1 MITGLINYIDEVYGA
16 YLRLK
21 ALTNCEDGYLNK
33 LAEEASERNI
43 TLLELI
49 NEKIT
54 EVYYPKK
61 KKMSIF
67 KKIFRIFRRKNTRK

>member
-1 MITGLINYIDEVYGA
+1 MITLINYIDEVYEA

-21 ALTNCEDGYLNK
+21 SLTNCQDEYLNK

-43 TLLELI
+43 TILEVI

-61 KKMSIF
+61 KKISIF
-67 KKIFRIFRRKNTRK
+67 KKLFRRKNTRK

>member
-21 ALTNCEDGYLNK
+21 ALTNCEDYYLNE
-33 LAEEASERNI
+33 LAEEASERDI

-49 NEKIT
+49 NEKIM
-54 EVYYPKK
+54 EVYSPKK
-61 KKMSIF
+61 SI
-67 KKIFRIFRRKNTRK
+67 KEKIFRIFRRKNTRK

>member
-21 ALTNCEDGYLNK
+21 ALTNCEDYYLNE
-33 LAEEASERNI
+33 LAEEASERDI

-49 NEKIT
+49 NEKIM
-54 EVYYPKK
+54 EVYFPKK
-61 KKMSIF
+61 SI
-67 KKIFRIFRRKNTRK
+67 KEKIFRIFRRKNTRK